1 MFNIVQTNDFK
12 PKKRIMKKEKNQL
25 IFLLV
30 AALYFVVRAFI

>member
-1 MFNIVQTNDFK
+1 MYLTL
-12 PKKRIMKKEKNQL
+12 KKRIMKKEKNQL